1 MGKVRPYKKLL
12 ANPKYLQT
20 FRKLGRKWDVAEDLF
35 KELEE
40 FCCLMYNSPR
50 TKSIDTVR
58 CMKYKAMVG
67 KSKKLSKKK
76 IDVTRLP
83 PPYRCLKQHIR
94 RVNYRTAQL
103 KRSHLNVFE
112 MPPATDHA
120 WLKDGDTLVPDWSDG
135 PTIPHSL
142 QELAQMSD
150 YSNVASPFRTFT
162 SIPTRF

>member
-1 MGKVRPYKKLL
+1 MGKVLPYKKLL

-67 KSKKLSKKK
+67 KSKKK

-83 PPYRCLKQHIR
+83 PPY
-94 RVNYRTAQL
+94 N
-103 KRSHLNVFE
+103 
-112 MPPATDHA
+112 
-120 WLKDGDTLVPDWSDG
+120 TLGES
-135 PTIPHSL
+135 TIALLS
-142 QELAQMSD
+142 
-150 YSNVASPFRTFT
+150 
-162 SIPTRF
+162 

>member
-1 MGKVRPYKKLL
+1 
-12 ANPKYLQT
+12 
-20 FRKLGRKWDVAEDLF
+20 
-35 KELEE
+35 
-40 FCCLMYNSPR
+40 
-50 TKSIDTVR
+50 
-58 CMKYKAMVG
+58 MKYKAMVG

-120 WLKDGDTLVPDWSDG
+120 WVKDGDTLVPDWSDG

-150 YSNVASPFRTFT
+150 SSDSDERESDSDNDDGDWDESDEDDSDAEGSSGSDEEYSDDDDD
-162 SIPTRF
+162 I